1 MIPEDENVTE
11 PIIVAIVA
19 GIITNFIATILF
31 FKDKELKESL
41 KENVSKKDVIRKAY
55 AIVGIVVNVGVS
67 VWIATNLND
76 NGTIFLIK
84 NVIMLS
90 ILWPV
95 ALIDLRTTRI
105 PNRFVLYGLIARA
118 CVLISEIFF
127 KSNTLKV
134 TIITEL
140 IAVGVLLGASI
151 LCSICIKN
159 SIGFGDMKLFIVMGL
174 LLGLEGIW
182 NAIFLAM
189 FVMFVIAVVL
199 LLTKKKSKKET
210 TEEIKTEKVK
220 SKRRKR
226 KTKVKDI
233 EAK

>member
-1 MIPEDENVTE
+1 MIPEDKNVTE

-31 FKDKELKESL
+31 FKDKELKDSL
-41 KENVSKKDVIRKAY
+41 KENVSKKDVIRKVY
-55 AIVGIVVNVGVS
+55 AIVGIVVNIGVS

-84 NVIMLS
+84 NIIMLS

-95 ALIDLRTTRI
+95 ALIDFKTTRI
-105 PNRFVLYGLIARA
+105 PNRFILYGLISRV
-118 CVLISEIFF
+118 CVLILEVFF
-127 KSNTLKV
+127 KTNTLKV

-140 IAVGVLLGASI
+140 IAVGVLLGASL
-151 LCSICIKN
+151 LCSVCIKN

-199 LLTKKKSKKET
+199 LLSKKKTKKDSIPFGPAIAIGT
-210 TEEIKTEKVK
+210 YLAII
-220 SKRRKR
+220 S
-226 KTKVKDI
+226 I
-233 EAK
+233 GM

>member
-1 MIPEDENVTE
+1 MTE
-11 PIIVAIVA
+11 PMIIAIVA
-19 GIITNFIATILF
+19 GVLTNFIATILF

-41 KENVSKKDVIRKAY
+41 KENVSKKDLIRKIY
-55 AIVGIVVNVGVS
+55 AGIGIIVNIAVGIWVAN
-67 VWIATNLND
+67 NLND

-84 NVIMLS
+84 NIIMLS

-95 ALIDLRTTRI
+95 ALIDLKTTRI
-105 PNRFVLYGLIARA
+105 PNRFILYGLIARA
-118 CVLISEIFF
+118 CVLILEILF
-127 KSNTLKV
+127 KTNTLKI

-199 LLTKKKSKKET
+199 LLSKKKTKKDSIPFGPAIAIGT
-210 TEEIKTEKVK
+210 YLAII
-220 SKRRKR
+220 S
-226 KTKVKDI
+226 I
-233 EAK
+233 GM

>member
-1 MIPEDENVTE
+1 MI
-11 PIIVAIVA
+11 IAIVA
-19 GIITNFIATILF
+19 GVLTNFIATILF

-41 KENVSKKDVIRKAY
+41 KENVSKKDLIRKIY
-55 AIVGIVVNVGVS
+55 AGIGIIVNIAVGIWVAN
-67 VWIATNLND
+67 NLND

-84 NVIMLS
+84 NIIMLS

-95 ALIDLRTTRI
+95 ALIDLKTTRI
-105 PNRFVLYGLIARA
+105 PNRFILYGLIARA
-118 CVLISEIFF
+118 CVLILEILF
-127 KSNTLKV
+127 KTNTLKI

-199 LLTKKKSKKET
+199 LLSKKKTKKDSIPFGPAIAIGT
-210 TEEIKTEKVK
+210 YLAII
-220 SKRRKR
+220 S
-226 KTKVKDI
+226 I
-233 EAK
+233 GM

>member
-1 MIPEDENVTE
+1 MTE

-31 FKDKELKESL
+31 FKDKELKDSL
-41 KENVSKKDVIRKAY
+41 KENVSKKDVIRKVY
-55 AIVGIVVNVGVS
+55 AIVGIVVNIGVS

-84 NVIMLS
+84 NIIMLS

-95 ALIDLRTTRI
+95 ALIDFKTTRI
-105 PNRFVLYGLIARA
+105 PNRFILYGLISRV
-118 CVLISEIFF
+118 CVLILEVFF
-127 KSNTLKV
+127 KTNTLKV

-140 IAVGVLLGASI
+140 IAVGVLLGASL
-151 LCSICIKN
+151 LCSVCIKN

-199 LLTKKKSKKET
+199 LLSKKKTKKDSIPFGPAIAIGT
-210 TEEIKTEKVK
+210 YLAII
-220 SKRRKR
+220 S
-226 KTKVKDI
+226 I
-233 EAK
+233 GM

>member
-1 MIPEDENVTE
+1 MTE
-11 PIIVAIVA
+11 PMIIAIVA
-19 GIITNFIATILF
+19 GVLTNFIATILF

-41 KENVSKKDVIRKAY
+41 KENVSKKDLIRKIY
-55 AIVGIVVNVGVS
+55 AGIGIIVNIAVGIWVAN
-67 VWIATNLND
+67 NLND

-84 NVIMLS
+84 NIIMLS

-95 ALIDLRTTRI
+95 ALIDLKTTRI
-105 PNRFVLYGLIARA
+105 PNRFILYGLIARA
-118 CVLISEIFF
+118 CVLILEIFF
-127 KSNTLKV
+127 KTNTLKI

-199 LLTKKKSKKET
+199 LLSKKKTKKDSIPFGPAIAIGT
-210 TEEIKTEKVK
+210 YLAII
-220 SKRRKR
+220 S
-226 KTKVKDI
+226 I
-233 EAK
+233 GM

>member
-1 MIPEDENVTE
+1 MI
-11 PIIVAIVA
+11 IAIVA
-19 GIITNFIATILF
+19 GVLTNFIATILF

-41 KENVSKKDVIRKAY
+41 KENVSKKDLIRKIY
-55 AIVGIVVNVGVS
+55 AGIGIIVNIAVGIWVAN
-67 VWIATNLND
+67 NLND

-84 NVIMLS
+84 NIIMLS

-95 ALIDLRTTRI
+95 ALIDLKTTRI
-105 PNRFVLYGLIARA
+105 PNRFILYGLIARA
-118 CVLISEIFF
+118 CVLILEIFF
-127 KSNTLKV
+127 KTNTLKI

-199 LLTKKKSKKET
+199 LLSKKKTKKDSIPFGPAIAIGT
-210 TEEIKTEKVK
+210 YLAII
-220 SKRRKR
+220 S
-226 KTKVKDI
+226 I
-233 EAK
+233 GM